1 MMKQILLMIGALFIY
16 SLSFSMTQ
24 APGKKIILKGGNT
37 LIPSSSVQVTLDK
50 DKTLTTTFNKDM
62 DNVTITIKK
71 QSGEVI
77 SIENM
82 DAKEW
87 DICPTN
93 IPDYKEGEYI
103 IEISTPDGALEGQF

>member
-1 MMKQILLMIGALFIY
+1 MMKQILLMIGALLIC

-24 APGKKIILKGGNT
+24 APDKRIILKGGNT
-37 LIPSSSVQVTLDK
+37 LIPSSSVQVTLGK

-71 QSGEVI
+71 QSGEIV
-77 SIENM
+77 SVETV

-87 DICPTN
+87 DSNSTY
-93 IPDYKEGEYI
+93 IPNYKEGEYI
-103 IEISTPDGALEGQF
+103 IEISTPDGELEGKF